1 MKTINY
7 FDPEFMEDL
16 LNMFEVKWN
25 KEYEKA
31 TEENN
36 LDRINELMILLK
48 EFEVWGEV
56 FNKKTLKL
64 KEQLEKGDKNGLAI
78 FDKEMNKGFE
88 NEFQNLFR
96 FIDKMYKEMH

>member
-48 EFEVWGEV
+48 EFEVSC
-56 FNKKTLKL
+56 N
-64 KEQLEKGDKNGLAI
+64 
-78 FDKEMNKGFE
+78 
-88 NEFQNLFR
+88 
-96 FIDKMYKEMH
+96 